1 MAEANPDAVIAGIDQ
16 MLEFL
21 NAWGDGDARRI
32 AKFRELASQI
42 KNGGLKKD
50 LLKDLDKFRNDNF
63 VKIRDEIWAGHVL
76 SGKDDEQTISEL
88 ARASGAI
95 YNALFPLNGPP
106 TGGISGFAG
115 SEYVD
120 EKSVQ

>member
-1 MAEANPDAVIAGIDQ
+1 

-50 LLKDLDKFRNDNF
+50 LLKDLDKFRNDSF
-63 VKIRDEIWAGHVL
+63 L
-76 SGKDDEQTISEL
+76 QTGL
-88 ARASGAI
+88 RRA
-95 YNALFPLNGPP
+95 
-106 TGGISGFAG
+106 
-115 SEYVD
+115 
-120 EKSVQ
+120 EKSTGLVVTLEGKL